1 MIESSLRPLF
11 QRVFI
16 QPLLH
21 IGARH
26 LPANA
31 ITIASLITG
40 FISSCFLSA
49 EFNFMAILWLL
60 ISGYL
65 DILDGSVAR
74 MQNNSTHFGT
84 VLDILS
90 DRLVESF
97 IVIAL
102 FIRDP
107 NLAFVCLLMMMSM
120 LVCVSSFLLVGIFSE
135 KQENKS
141 EKSFYYSP
149 GLMER
154 AEAFIFFIA
163 MIIFNQFAMIIGIVF
178 TLLVLWTTGVRVY
191 QFYKQSNESK

>member
-16 QPLLH
+16 QPLMH
-21 IGARH
+21 MGARH
-26 LPANA
+26 LSANV
-31 ITIASLITG
+31 ITLASLITG
-40 FISSCFLSA
+40 FASACFLSA
-49 EFNFMAILWLL
+49 DANFMAILLLL

-74 MQNNSTHFGT
+74 IQNNSTNLGT
-84 VLDILS
+84 ILDILS

-102 FIRDP
+102 FMRDP
-107 NLAFVCLLMMMSM
+107 DLALICLLMMMSM
-120 LVCVSSFLLVGIFSE
+120 LVCISSFLLVGIFSE
-135 KQENKS
+135 KQS

-154 AEAFIFFIA
+154 AEAFIFFIT
-163 MIIFNQFAMIIGIVF
+163 MIIFTQFAMIIGIIF

-191 QFYKQSNESK
+191 QFYKQNNESK

>member
-16 QPLLH
+16 QPLMH
-21 IGARH
+21 MGVRH

-40 FISSCFLSA
+40 FISACFLSA
-49 EFNFMAILWLL
+49 EFNFMAVLL
-60 ISGYL
+60 LLVSGYL

-74 MQNNSTHFGT
+74 IQNNSTHFGT
-84 VLDILS
+84 VLDIIS

-102 FIRDP
+102 FMRDP
-107 NLAFVCLLMMMSM
+107 NLAFICLLMMMSM

-135 KQENKS
+135 KQS

>member
-11 QRVFI
+11 QKVFI

-31 ITIASLITG
+31 ITITSLITG
-40 FISSCFLSA
+40 FMSACFLSA
-49 EFNFMAILWLL
+49 EFNFMAILLLL

-135 KQENKS
+135 KQS

-163 MIIFNQFAMIIGIVF
+163 MIIFNQLALIIGIVF
-178 TLLVLWTTGVRVY
+178 TLLVLWTTGVRMY
-191 QFYKQSNESK
+191 QFYKQSNENK

>member
-31 ITIASLITG
+31 ITVTSLITG
-40 FISSCFLSA
+40 FISACFLSA

-74 MQNNSTHFGT
+74 LQNNSTHFGT

-107 NLAFVCLLMMMSM
+107 TLAFVCLLMMMSM

-135 KQENKS
+135 KQS

-163 MIIFNQFAMIIGIVF
+163 MIIFNQFALIIGIVF

-191 QFYKQSNESK
+191 EFYKQSSESK

>member
-1 MIESSLRPLF
+1 MG
-11 QRVFI
+11 V
-16 QPLLH
+16 
-21 IGARH
+21 RH

-40 FISSCFLSA
+40 FISACFLSA
-49 EFNFMAILWLL
+49 EFNFMAVLL
-60 ISGYL
+60 LLVSGYL

-74 MQNNSTHFGT
+74 IQNNSTHFGT
-84 VLDILS
+84 VLDIIS

-102 FIRDP
+102 FMRDP
-107 NLAFVCLLMMMSM
+107 NLAFICLLMMMSM

-135 KQENKS
+135 KQS

>member
-1 MIESSLRPLF
+1 MARLR
-11 QRVFI
+11 
-16 QPLLH
+16 
-21 IGARH
+21 AYKTT
-26 LPANA
+26 A
-31 ITIASLITG
+31 
-40 FISSCFLSA
+40 
-49 EFNFMAILWLL
+49 
-60 ISGYL
+60 
-65 DILDGSVAR
+65 
-74 MQNNSTHFGT
+74 HFGT

-107 NLAFVCLLMMMSM
+107 TLAFVCLLMMMSM

-135 KQENKS
+135 KQS

-163 MIIFNQFAMIIGIVF
+163 MIIFNQFALIIGIVF

-191 QFYKQSNESK
+191 EFYKQSSERK

>member
-11 QRVFI
+11 QRIFI
-16 QPLLH
+16 QPLMH

-31 ITIASLITG
+31 ITITSLITG
-40 FISSCFLSA
+40 FISACFLSA

-74 MQNNSTHFGT
+74 LQNNSTHFGT

-107 NLAFVCLLMMMSM
+107 TLAFVCLLMMMSM

-135 KQENKS
+135 KQS

-163 MIIFNQFAMIIGIVF
+163 MIIFNQFALIIGIVF

-191 QFYKQSNESK
+191 EFYKQSRERK

>member
-1 MIESSLRPLF
+1 MMIESSLRPLF

-16 QPLLH
+16 QPLMH
-21 IGARH
+21 MGARH
-26 LPANA
+26 LSANV
-31 ITIASLITG
+31 ITLASLITG
-40 FISSCFLSA
+40 FASACFLSA
-49 EFNFMAILWLL
+49 DANFMAILLLL

-74 MQNNSTHFGT
+74 IQNNSTNLGT
-84 VLDILS
+84 ILDILS

-102 FIRDP
+102 FMRDP
-107 NLAFVCLLMMMSM
+107 DLALICLLMMMSM
-120 LVCVSSFLLVGIFSE
+120 LVCISSFLLVGIFSE
-135 KQENKS
+135 KQS

-154 AEAFIFFIA
+154 AEAFIFFIT
-163 MIIFNQFAMIIGIVF
+163 MIIFTQFAMIIGIIF

-191 QFYKQSNESK
+191 QFYKQNNESK

>member
-16 QPLLH
+16 QPLMH
-21 IGARH
+21 MGARH
-26 LPANA
+26 LSANV
-31 ITIASLITG
+31 ITLASLITG
-40 FISSCFLSA
+40 FASACFLSA
-49 EFNFMAILWLL
+49 DANFMAILLLL

-74 MQNNSTHFGT
+74 IQNNSTNLGT
-84 VLDILS
+84 ILDILS

-102 FIRDP
+102 FMRDP
-107 NLAFVCLLMMMSM
+107 DLALICLLMMMSM
-120 LVCVSSFLLVGIFSE
+120 LVCISSFLLVGIFSE
-135 KQENKS
+135 KQS

-163 MIIFNQFAMIIGIVF
+163 MIICTHFAMIIGIIF

-191 QFYKQSNESK
+191 QFYKQNNESK

>member
-40 FISSCFLSA
+40 FMSAAFLSA

-74 MQNNSTHFGT
+74 IQNNSTHFGT

-107 NLAFVCLLMMMSM
+107 TLAFVCLLMMMSM

-135 KQENKS
+135 KQS

-163 MIIFNQFAMIIGIVF
+163 MIIFNQFSLIIGIVF